1 MENDSEKKL
10 KAIAGPLPEKF
21 PAQIEIIPF
30 KSEMSNFIFQT
41 DENTTKMLDEYTKA
55 KKAEKNESEEGKE
68 DQNSEEKI
76 TEKIRL
82 LIESTD
88 PNLLKMTE
96 ESEIH

>member
-1 MENDSEKKL
+1 
-10 KAIAGPLPEKF
+10 
-21 PAQIEIIPF
+21 
-30 KSEMSNFIFQT
+30 
-41 DENTTKMLDEYTKA
+41 MLDEFTKA